1 MLNAGLLAAETDY
14 TKYKEMTNKEKR
26 ALLFSCYNSSLE
38 SLCLYENWQLA
49 VFGRL
54 SLHVQLISYCYNIL
68 KEQFNIWGECDWRIR
83 LTSHAWWSGKYEAKC
98 STLSLEQRK
107 D

>member
-38 SLCLYENWQLA
+38 SLCLYENW
-49 VFGRL
+49 
-54 SLHVQLISYCYNIL
+54 
-68 KEQFNIWGECDWRIR
+68 
-83 LTSHAWWSGKYEAKC
+83 
-98 STLSLEQRK
+98 
-107 D
+107 